1 MSLWLF
7 CVIEYKYLNRYLKN
21 EKDFKVKNGTKNPGQ
36 GFLKILSKHAGTG
49 VRLYKDDK
57 SFVKRVKIWN
67 SLLFNKLY
75 FKYFYILIENMFGVN
90 GIVIDFFN
98 NIYQNV
104 SEKGEARTL
113 CELFYLLQMKALSK
127 FDFANIM

>member
-1 MSLWLF
+1 MFEML
-7 CVIEYKYLNRYLKN
+7 ERNYKN
-21 EKDFKVKNGTKNPGQ
+21 KNGIKNPNQQ
-36 GFLKILSKHAGTG
+36 GSLKFLSDHAGTG

-57 SFVKRVKIWN
+57 SFMKRVKIWN

-75 FKYFYILIENMFGVN
+75 FKYFYILTENMFDAN

-98 NIYQNV
+98 NIYQNI

-113 CELFYLLQMKALSK
+113 CELFYLPIMKALSK
-127 FDFANIM
+127 FGFANIM